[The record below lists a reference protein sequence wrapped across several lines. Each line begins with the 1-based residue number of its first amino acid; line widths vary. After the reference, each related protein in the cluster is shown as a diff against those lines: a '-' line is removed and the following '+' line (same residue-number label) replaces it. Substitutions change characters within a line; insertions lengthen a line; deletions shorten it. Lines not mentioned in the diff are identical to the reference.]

1 MKKPRLVNRAAIILT
16 PKRPFYE
23 WLRALPDPIELTPEV
38 CKEYSAVYLVPEYE
52 DSKEQQ
58 AVLKSCFSIVFEEV
72 LVGWWTFA
80 DQWPDTK
87 DLKLFLEWFD
97 VTMYAMVFDLVKAQ
111 LERE

>member
-1 MKKPRLVNRAAIILT
+1 M
-16 PKRPFYE
+16 
-23 WLRALPDPIELTPEV
+23 
-38 CKEYSAVYLVPEYE
+38 
-52 DSKEQQ
+52 
-58 AVLKSCFSIVFEEV
+58 

-97 VTMYAMVFDLVKAQ
+97 VTMYPMVFDVVRAQ